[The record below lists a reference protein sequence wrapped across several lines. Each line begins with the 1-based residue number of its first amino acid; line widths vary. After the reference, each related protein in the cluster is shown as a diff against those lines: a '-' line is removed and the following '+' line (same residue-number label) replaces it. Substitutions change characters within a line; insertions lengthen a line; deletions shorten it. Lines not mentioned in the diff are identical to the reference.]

1 MTDKTHI
8 DSIDRGHGSHNAA
21 EEDGENREAQI
32 VRYFF
37 TSADQLLHIAYLVLG
52 AEKQRGGVTV

>member
-8 DSIDRGHGSHNAA
+8 DSIDRGYASQNAA

-32 VRYFF
+32 VRDFS
-37 TSADQLLHIAYLVLG
+37 TCADQLLDIAYLVLR
-52 AEKQRGGVTV
+52 AETQRGGVTV